1 MLEDLGQDK
10 DIPQE
15 SELFFFSEEKYIL
28 EKPEAFDPERIA
40 MLRET
45 PTIEHILDFIKAL
58 YDCAQFS

>member
-45 PTIEHILDFIKAL
+45 PTIEQILDFIKAL